1 MMIDGELTMVSL
13 TKEVKD
19 AFSATK
25 LFPIATASK
34 AGEPNVTPH
43 GFVMLVDDETVWI
56 GDIFMKNTIKNVQEN
71 PRASI
76 YLQGQETKGC
86 YQIKGNVTVK
96 SSGPEFDKL
105 NEMVKSKMPAATA
118 KHLLIMKIS
127 GVYQCVPGPNAGD
140 KIL

>member
-1 MMIDGELTMVSL
+1 MVSL
-13 TKEVKD
+13 TNEIKQ
-19 AFSATK
+19 AFSTVK

-56 GDIFMKNTIKNVQEN
+56 GDIFMKTTLKNVQEN

-76 YLQGQETKGC
+76 YLHGPETKGC
-86 YQIKGNVTVK
+86 YQVKGDITVK
-96 SSGPEFDKL
+96 SSGPEYEKL
-105 NEMVKSKMPAATA
+105 NEIVKSKMPNAQA

-127 GVYQCVPGPNAGD
+127 GVYQCAPGPDAGG

>member
-1 MMIDGELTMVSL
+1 MVSL

-43 GFVMLVDDETVWI
+43 GFVMLIDDETVWI
-56 GDIFMKNTIKNVQEN
+56 GDIFMKNTIKNVMEN

-76 YLQGQETKGC
+76 YLQGPETKGC
-86 YQIKGNVTVK
+86 YQVKGDVTVK

-105 NEMVKSKMPAATA
+105 TAMVKSKMPAAQA
-118 KHLLIMKIS
+118 RHLLIMKIS
-127 GVYQCVPGPNAGD
+127 GVYQCAPGPNAGD
-140 KIL
+140 KII